1 MPDYLGSKIQ
11 STTVTPIDRQ
21 VPATWLSAASRV
33 AAFRSG
39 IFFSAISRTWARVMV
54 PTLVLLGTPEPLSMP
69 MAYMLSMGVGGV
81 LVMKVKERS
90 AYTVMTT
97 GILKPA

>member
-1 MPDYLGSKIQ
+1 
-11 STTVTPIDRQ
+11 
-21 VPATWLSAASRV
+21 
-33 AAFRSG
+33 
-39 IFFSAISRTWARVMV
+39 
-54 PTLVLLGTPEPLSMP
+54 MP
-69 MAYMLSMGVGGV
+69 MAFMISMGVGGV